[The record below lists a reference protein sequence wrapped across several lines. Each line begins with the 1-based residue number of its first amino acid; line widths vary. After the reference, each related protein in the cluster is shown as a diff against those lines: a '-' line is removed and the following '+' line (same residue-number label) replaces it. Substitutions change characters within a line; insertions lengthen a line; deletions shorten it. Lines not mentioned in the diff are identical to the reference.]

1 MSLDSNDPYSI
12 NLTKN
17 IFCTSKH
24 VSSALSIPVFL
35 QKYRDK
41 KSFFIFNNRF
51 LNNKSTYFHI
61 ISPTIRDCCSKK
73 MWMQEAIS
81 FERLEFIS
89 KRSNFQLNLS
99 TLQTGRRRAWNR
111 RGANIVGPRIARDA
125 RMRESIREDGKE
137 SGRGIF
143 LFERRTRGGVF

>member
-1 MSLDSNDPYSI
+1 MFPLLFPFQYFYKSI
-12 NLTKN
+12 
-17 IFCTSKH
+17 S
-24 VSSALSIPVFL
+24 
-35 QKYRDK
+35 DK

-89 KRSNFQLNLS
+89 KRSH
-99 TLQTGRRRAWNR
+99 
-111 RGANIVGPRIARDA
+111 
-125 RMRESIREDGKE
+125 
-137 SGRGIF
+137 
-143 LFERRTRGGVF
+143 RTFN